1 MSDKFYAFNTGRMY
15 CPTNGQ
21 RIAYTVVEEDKSDD
35 GSMVYVDRVAFVD
48 ADRHISGVLNVV
60 RIGDKI
66 RHDDVLQSYDAGG
79 YDAGLYQFEHLKLE
93 AALKDYAI
101 ENAGAPK

>member
-1 MSDKFYAFNTGRMY
+1 MNDKFYAFNTGRMY
-15 CPTNGQ
+15 CLTNGQ

-66 RHDDVLQSYDAGG
+66 RNEDVLQSYDAGG
-79 YDAGLYQFEHLKLE
+79 YQAGLYEFGDLEVSLKV
-93 AALKDYAI
+93 YACLQ
-101 ENAGAPK
+101 AGGPK